1 MNKSIIISESV
12 KAYFSSHASLA
23 AIGRKV
29 KKLKVFE
36 PIEQKVKI
44 AQKRVKYS
52 PCEKLLDAFITLLA
66 GAQGMVEVNKR
77 LKADLGL
84 QRAFG
89 RRGCAEQSVVQ
100 DTLDACT
107 EDNVLQMQGAMEEIF
122 RRHSQ
127 TYRHD
132 YQLNWQLLD
141 ADITGRPCGRKAQFA
156 SKGYFAK
163 QRNRRGRQEG
173 YVIGTWYEEIVV
185 ERIYDGKTQL
195 NKALRP
201 LIEACEQVL
210 EMDERKRQRTIVR
223 VDSGG
228 GSVEDI
234 NWMFERGY
242 QVHAKDYSGVRTKT
256 LAESVTEWI
265 TDPCDGDRQMGWV
278 MVETELYGRAVN
290 RIAVRCHTKNGH
302 WAYGL
307 IISTLSPIEVLL
319 LTGGYQQEI
328 EDPQA
333 VLLAYVN
340 FYDHRGGGVE
350 IEIKE
355 DKQGLAT
362 SKRNKRRFAAQ
373 QMLTQLE
380 ALAHNVLIW
389 AQQWL
394 APYCPKIAHLGL
406 KRLVRDVFQMDGFL
420 IFDHA
425 ADLLNVMLNRADPL
439 AKELSIGLASLLA
452 QEHVAVT
459 LGET

>member
-1 MNKSIIISESV
+1 
-12 KAYFSSHASLA
+12 
-23 AIGRKV
+23 
-29 KKLKVFE
+29 
-36 PIEQKVKI
+36 
-44 AQKRVKYS
+44 
-52 PCEKLLDAFITLLA
+52 
-66 GAQGMVEVNKR
+66 
-77 LKADLGL
+77 
-84 QRAFG
+84 
-89 RRGCAEQSVVQ
+89 
-100 DTLDACT
+100 
-107 EDNVLQMQGAMEEIF
+107 MEEIF

-163 QRNRRGRQEG
+163 QRNRRGRQEA
-173 YVIGTWYEEIVV
+173 YLIGTWYEEIVV
-185 ERIYDGKTQL
+185 ERIFDGKTQL
-195 NKALRP
+195 NRALRP

-228 GSVEDI
+228 GSAEDI
-234 NWMFERGY
+234 NWMLERGY
-242 QVHAKDYSGVRTKT
+242 QVHAKDYSGVRAQT

-265 TDPCDGDRQMGWV
+265 PDPSDRDRQMGWV
-278 MVETELYGRAVN
+278 TLETDLYCRPVK
-290 RIAVRCHTKNGH
+290 RIAVRCHKKNGH

-307 IISTLSPIEVLL
+307 IISTLSPIDVLL
-319 LTGGYQQEI
+319 FTGGYQQEI
-328 EDPQA
+328 EDPKA

-340 FYDHRGGGVE
+340 FYDQRGGGVE

-355 DKQGLAT
+355 DKQGLGT
-362 SKRNKRRFAAQ
+362 SKRNKRRFEAQ

-394 APYCPKIAHLGL
+394 APHCPKIAHLGL

-425 ADLLNVMLNRADPL
+425 TDLLNVMLNRANPL

-452 QEHVAVT
+452 QEHVVIT